1 MLKESKAMSINSADY
16 HLYVVQYCI
25 AKLIYAPAA
34 YPFRNY
40 KCWL

>member
-1 MLKESKAMSINSADY
+1 MLKESKVRGIKSADY

-34 YPFRNY
+34 YPFRDY
-40 KCWL
+40 